1 MRNLVAILLTVLSA
15 LSLGACASTSPTN
28 ELAAADATRHAVAD
42 CAITEWSGKC
52 PY

>member
-1 MRNLVAILLTVLSA
+1 MQKLVAILLTVFGA
-15 LSLGACASTSPTN
+15 LSLGACASTSATN
-28 ELAAADATRHAVAD
+28 EMGASGASRHAVVD